1 MAGRFLPPDPSKG
14 DERTIGGYMAVH
26 ARPAA
31 FQGSDGLS
39 YSVAIETDRTGD
51 TDRPF
56 GAYFLFVRWRRLG
69 TQGVEGHLESPF
81 LAYGASAPDARA
93 ALGAMVLEEVKAVLE
108 DLIRAR
114 PPETTRRWWDV
125 MRDEGEGE

>member
-14 DERTIGGYMAVH
+14 DENTIGGYMAVH

-39 YSVAIETDRTGD
+39 YSVAIETDRTD
-51 TDRPF
+51 DAANPF

-81 LAYGASAPDARA
+81 LAFGPSRAEATA
-93 ALGAMVLEEVKAVLE
+93 ALGTMSLGEVKAILD
-108 DLIRAR
+108 DLVRANAPE
-114 PPETTRRWWDV
+114 PPRRWWDV
-125 MRDEGEGE
+125 MRDDDE

>member
-31 FQGSDGLS
+31 FQGSDGVS
-39 YSVAIETDRTGD
+39 YSVAIETDRTGEAA
-51 TDRPF
+51 RPY

-69 TQGVEGHLESPF
+69 AQGVEGHLETPF
-81 LAYGASAPDARA
+81 LAWGKTA
-93 ALGAMVLEEVKAVLE
+93 AEAGNLLGAMPLEEVKATLD

-114 PPETTRRWWDV
+114 GPAPSRKWWDV
-125 MRDEGEGE
+125 MRDEDE

>member
-14 DERTIGGYMAVH
+14 DENTIGGYMAVH

-39 YSVAIETDRTGD
+39 YSVAIETDRTD
-51 TDRPF
+51 DDANPF

-81 LAYGASAPDARA
+81 LAFGPSRA
-93 ALGAMVLEEVKAVLE
+93 EATATLGTMSLGEVKAILD
-108 DLIRAR
+108 DLVRANA
-114 PPETTRRWWDV
+114 PEPQRRWWDV
-125 MRDEGEGE
+125 MRDDDA